1 MGWIHQCHRAQ
12 GGFVVSCSVTQP
24 CPTLCDLKDCGMP
37 GFPFLLPLC
46 NSSLLP
52 SLPSPGNH
60 WSAFCQYKLVCIFC
74 NFSISGIIQ
83 YVLFVWLF
91 SLNPVILGFIHV
103 VCINKIVL
111 NFMDMPQFSYP
122 FYCWEAFGLFPV
134 WGCYKAALNIYV

>member
-1 MGWIHQCHRAQ
+1 MTYPKGTFLKCTVCKFWLMDSLKNDHQIKIMDKPITFKC
-12 GGFVVSCSVTQP
+12 
-24 CPTLCDLKDCGMP
+24 
-37 GFPFLLPLC
+37 FLLPLC

-111 NFMDMPQFSYP
+111 NFMDLLQFSYP
-122 FYCWEAFGLFPV
+122 FYCWETFGLFPV